1 MSRFLFQVGH
11 EGEEESDIFTIREVS
26 FQPTGESDWKD
37 TNYTLNTDSLDWVS
51 AAATA
56 VGCTGLFSSSCL
68 APHSLLLG
76 SFSIGFIHIGCAK
89 VHS

>member
-51 AAATA
+51 AAGTA

-68 APHSLLLG
+68 APHSLLT
-76 SFSIGFIHIGCAK
+76 
-89 VHS
+89 